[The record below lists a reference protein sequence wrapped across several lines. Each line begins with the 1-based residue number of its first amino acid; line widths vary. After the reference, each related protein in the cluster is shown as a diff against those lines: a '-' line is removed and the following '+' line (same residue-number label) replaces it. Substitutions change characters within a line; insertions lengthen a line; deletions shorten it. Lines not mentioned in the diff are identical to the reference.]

1 MRKEVKLGMVI
12 GGGLIALLVAYLLVA
27 PPNNKKGA
35 SLADNGGAANP
46 ASPGDVAQPGD
57 LGAEDPAAAN
67 RTLVGTTDPAPAPA
81 TSAKTEVKTDVTAKG
96 TPTPGNADW
105 GKTLQTGSVALGSPA
120 KPAATK
126 ADTAKVADAGTAATV
141 GKTGTALTSEA
152 PARAMYSDP
161 NAAWG
166 DGVSTDAPALGSI
179 RRSTKSHLI
188 AGPAPAAIATAG
200 GGAPGTAHTVQ
211 AGDTLSSISAHAY
224 GTPHLHAHILKA
236 NPGVNPNNL
245 KLGTVLKLPAVDEVK
260 AATAAE
266 RKVTAGATALAS
278 PAAPE
283 VRIDATRQYKVQ
295 SGDSLYKIASKLY
308 GKGTMADKLYDRNKA
323 AIGPDPKRL
332 KLGMILDLPEAPLAG
347 PASANT
353 PALASPALP
362 ELESTL
368 RNEVK

>member
-27 PPNNKKGA
+27 PPNNNKKGA
-35 SLADNGGAANP
+35 AFADNGGGANP
-46 ASPGDVAQPGD
+46 AAPGDVAQPGD

-67 RTLVGTTDPAPAPA
+67 RTLVGATDPAPAPA
-81 TSAKTEVKTDVTAKG
+81 TSAKTEVKADATAKG
-96 TPTPGNADW
+96 APAPAPGNADW
-105 GKTLQTGSVALGSPA
+105 GKTLGGVAQGSPA
-120 KPAATK
+120 KPAPKTDAGN
-126 ADTAKVADAGTAATV
+126 VADGGAAATV
-141 GKTGTALTSEA
+141 GRTGTALTTEA

-188 AGPAPAAIATAG
+188 AGPAPAAIGTT
-200 GGAPGTAHTVQ
+200 GGAPGTTHTVQ
-211 AGDTLSSISAHAY
+211 AGDTLSSISASAY

-260 AATAAE
+260 AASAAE
-266 RKVTAGATALAS
+266 RKVTAFAS
-278 PAAPE
+278 PAAPD
-283 VRIDATRQYKVQ
+283 VRIDTTRQYKVQ
-295 SGDSLYKIASKLY
+295 QNDSLYKIASKLY
-308 GKGTMADKLYDRNKA
+308 GKGTMADKLYERNKA

-353 PALASPALP
+353 PALASPAQP
-362 ELESTL
+362 ESMLQ
-368 RNEVK
+368 NDVK